1 MHIRQAQQEDIQDF
15 LRLFRQIEAQHRE
28 LLPRKYSKP
37 EEDTLKEDFFAL
49 LNTPEEKIFFLE
61 NEDKH
66 IIGYIQ
72 VAVKHAGNGS
82 TLKERDYLEIS
93 TLVIDEK
100 ERRKGYG
107 EQLLLAVENFAR
119 EQNIFDIQLNV
130 WGCNSN
136 ANAFYQK
143 QDYLPICQFRRK
155 VLKY

>member
-1 MHIRQAQQEDIQDF
+1 MHIRQAQEEDLQDF
-15 LRLFRQIEAQHRE
+15 LHLFRQIEAQHRE
-28 LLPRKYSKP
+28 MLPRKYSKP
-37 EEDTLKEDFFAL
+37 EENKLKEEFFAL

-61 NEDKH
+61 NEDKG

-72 VAVKHAGNGS
+72 VAVKHAGNNS
-82 TLKERDYLEIS
+82 TLKDRYYLEIS

-107 EQLLLAVENFAR
+107 EQLLLAAENFAR

-130 WGCNSN
+130 WDCNSN

-143 QDYLPICQFRRK
+143 QEYLPICQFRRK
-155 VLKY
+155 VLKH